1 MLRYHSL
8 IMAVRAV
15 LFDLGDT
22 LIFQAHQPDPA
33 VLFPAS
39 AARVQPLLDKWN
51 VRLSVDLATL
61 LAEVYRAVE
70 IAQPVRRARE
80 LEVDGAFI
88 TQGALASHGIELS
101 AGQAEALWQASDAG
115 LTSWGAQVYPDT
127 LDTLARLR
135 AAAIPTALVSNSWA
149 KSGQLRASLANLGI
163 GDDLLP
169 IIVTSAD
176 LMRPKPRPEPF
187 ERALALLSVSARDA
201 VFVGDVLDA
210 DIRGA
215 KVLGMTTVWKLN
227 GRHEVDPEPEADFMI
242 HDLWELF
249 TLDLLPAPAGAAVS
263 QESLTPHE
271 DDNADRY

>member
-1 MLRYHSL
+1 MT
-8 IMAVRAV
+8 VRAV

-22 LIFQAHQPDPA
+22 LIFQAHQPDPS
-33 VLFPAS
+33 VLFPICAR
-39 AARVQPLLDKWN
+39 RVQPLLDEWN
-51 VRLSVDLATL
+51 VRLSIDLAAL
-61 LAEVYRAVE
+61 LTEIYRAVE
-70 IAQPVRRARE
+70 VAQPVRRARD

-88 TQGALASHGIELS
+88 TQGALASHGVDLS
-101 AGQAEALWQASDAG
+101 ARQAEALWQASDTG
-115 LTSWGAQVYPDT
+115 LASWGAQVYPDT

-135 AAAIPTALVSNSWA
+135 AAAIPMALVSNSWA
-149 KSGQLRASLANLGI
+149 KSGQMRLSLANLGI

-169 IIVTSAD
+169 VIVTSSD

-187 ERALALLSVSARDA
+187 ERALAQLGVAASDA
-201 VFVGDVLDA
+201 VFVGDILDV

-215 KVLGMTTVWKLN
+215 KALGMTTVWKLN
-227 GRHEVDPEPEADFMI
+227 GRHEVDPEPEADYMI

-249 TLDLLPAPAGAAVS
+249 TLDVLPASSSAALP